1 MNNFGDRFLPNARK
15 ANSRRQTTS
24 LQSTEEDV
32 AVAAN
37 AESMKSETRDYT
49 ELTPLV
55 NTPEVPISKTDD
67 ETPPTT
73 NQIQAASTV
82 SKQHIKSALPE
93 ITLSTVR
100 SLIDKPLFCQLT
112 SSTASTFHDEKQNSA
127 TPDSPNQNSNLLSE
141 YAAGS
146 KSDKKEEEEEE
157 EEGEGKE
164 GNTAAAAVVFEI
176 ASSEL
181 PPETGSNDPVVPI
194 TDKVNESSDGDAVV
208 TTSTTAIGS
217 STDD

>member
-15 ANSRRQTTS
+15 ANSVS
-24 LQSTEEDV
+24 
-32 AVAAN
+32 N
-37 AESMKSETRDYT
+37 
-49 ELTPLV
+49 
-55 NTPEVPISKTDD
+55 TDD

-141 YAAGS
+141 CAAGTTS
-146 KSDKKEEEEEE
+146 EGEKEVD
-157 EEGEGKE
+157 EEGEE
-164 GNTAAAAVVFEI
+164 NIEAVAVFETS
-176 ASSEL
+176 ASKLPLGSE
-181 PPETGSNDPVVPI
+181 SDDPVVPLT
-194 TDKVNESSDGDAVV
+194 TDDDESRSSDDVV
-208 TTSTTAIGS
+208 PTSTAATGS
-217 STDD
+217 SIDQ